1 MDEEKFQ
8 EKYGEVYD
16 ILDECRK
23 IRNHFAHDNLEGVEE
38 WDEDY
43 IYEEW
48 ELKESFC
55 LVDFIAVI
63 LIIFY

>member
-23 IRNHFAHDNLEGVEE
+23 IRNHFAHANLEGVEE
-38 WDEDY
+38 SDEDY
-43 IYEEW
+43 I
-48 ELKESFC
+48 
-55 LVDFIAVI
+55 I
-63 LIIFY
+63 

>member
-43 IYEEW
+43 IYEE
-48 ELKESFC
+48 
-55 LVDFIAVI
+55 
-63 LIIFY
+63 

>member
-1 MDEEKFQ
+1 MYNIFEMDEEKFQ

-38 WDEDY
+38 SDEDY
-43 IYEEW
+43 I
-48 ELKESFC
+48 
-55 LVDFIAVI
+55 I
-63 LIIFY
+63 